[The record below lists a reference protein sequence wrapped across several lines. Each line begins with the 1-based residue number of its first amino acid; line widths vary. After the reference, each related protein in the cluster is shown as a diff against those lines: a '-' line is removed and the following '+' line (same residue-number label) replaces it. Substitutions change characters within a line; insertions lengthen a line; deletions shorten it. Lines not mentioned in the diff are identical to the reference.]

1 MDTFLNGLK
10 TFINDY
16 GVEILT
22 TIITAVASYLAVVI
36 KNLATKY
43 LNDKT
48 KKDIAKIVVEGIEQ
62 CYKALDGPAK
72 LEKAL
77 EAASTMLAEK
87 GIKVTEVE
95 LRMLLES
102 ALGEFNKVFE
112 KETGEKAESEDW
124 TSAVLPEDAEISD
137 YTDGTDLEAGG

>member
-1 MDTFLNGLK
+1 MDFTD
-10 TFINDY
+10 FINSY
-16 GVEILT
+16 GMEILT
-22 TIITAVASYLAVVI
+22 TIITALAGWLAVVL
-36 KNLATKY
+36 KNLANKY

-48 KKDIAKIVVEGIEQ
+48 KQEIAKIVVSGIEQ
-62 CYKALDGPAK
+62 CYKTLEGPEK

-77 EAASTMLAEK
+77 DAASEMLNEK

-112 KETGEKAESEDW
+112 KETQAKVETDNSTTAAISENTDS
-124 TSAVLPEDAEISD
+124 TED
-137 YTDGTDLEAGG
+137 TTTK

>member
-1 MDTFLNGLK
+1 MDFTD
-10 TFINDY
+10 FINSY
-16 GVEILT
+16 GMELLT
-22 TIITAVASYLAVVI
+22 TIITALAGWLAIVI

-48 KKDIAKIVVEGIEQ
+48 KQNIAKIVVEGIEQ

-72 LEKAL
+72 LEKAI
-77 EAASTMLAEK
+77 EAATQMLNEK
-87 GIKVTEVE
+87 NIKVTEVE

-112 KETGEKAESEDW
+112 KETGKVSSTEDW
-124 TSAVLPEDAEISD
+124 PSAVLEENTS
-137 YTDGTDLEAGG
+137 EN

>member
-1 MDTFLNGLK
+1 MDFTD
-10 TFINDY
+10 FINSY
-16 GVEILT
+16 GMEILT
-22 TIITAVASYLAVVI
+22 TIITALAGWLAVVL
-36 KNLATKY
+36 KNLANKY

-48 KKDIAKIVVEGIEQ
+48 KQEIAKIVVSGIEQ
-62 CYKALDGPAK
+62 CYKTLEGPEK

-77 EAASTMLAEK
+77 DAASEMLNEK

-112 KETGEKAESEDW
+112 KETQAKVETDNSTTATISEN
-124 TSAVLPEDAEISD
+124 
-137 YTDGTDLEAGG
+137 TDSTEHTTTK

>member
-1 MDTFLNGLK
+1 MDLIK
-10 TFINDY
+10 EFINEY
-16 GVEILT
+16 GMELLT
-22 TIITAVASYLAVVI
+22 TIITALAGWLAIVI

-48 KKDIAKIVVEGIEQ
+48 KQNIAKIVVEGIEQ

-72 LEKAL
+72 LEKAI
-77 EAASTMLAEK
+77 EAATEMLNEK
-87 GIKVTEVE
+87 NIKVTEVE

-112 KETGEKAESEDW
+112 KETGEVSTTEDW
-124 TSAVLPEDAEISD
+124 PSAILEENTEDTSKN
-137 YTDGTDLEAGG
+137 

>member
-1 MDTFLNGLK
+1 MDFTD
-10 TFINDY
+10 FINSY
-16 GVEILT
+16 GMEILT
-22 TIITAVASYLAVVI
+22 TIITALAGWLAVVL
-36 KNLATKY
+36 KNLANKY

-48 KKDIAKIVVEGIEQ
+48 KQEIAKIVVSGIEQ
-62 CYKALDGPAK
+62 CYKTLEGPKK

-77 EAASTMLAEK
+77 DAASEMLNEK

-112 KETGEKAESEDW
+112 KETQAKVETDNSTTAAISENTDS
-124 TSAVLPEDAEISD
+124 TED
-137 YTDGTDLEAGG
+137 TTTK

>member
-1 MDTFLNGLK
+1 M
-10 TFINDY
+10 
-16 GVEILT
+16 EILT
-22 TIITAVASYLAVVI
+22 TTITALAGWLAVVL
-36 KNLATKY
+36 KNLANKY

-48 KKDIAKIVVEGIEQ
+48 KQEIAKIVVSGIEQ
-62 CYKALDGPAK
+62 CYKTLEGPEK

-77 EAASTMLAEK
+77 DAASEMLNEK

-112 KETGEKAESEDW
+112 KETQAKVETDNSTTAAISENTDS
-124 TSAVLPEDAEISD
+124 TED
-137 YTDGTDLEAGG
+137 TTTK

>member
-1 MDTFLNGLK
+1 MDFTD
-10 TFINDY
+10 FINSY
-16 GVEILT
+16 GMELLT
-22 TIITAVASYLAVVI
+22 TIITALAGWLAIVI

-48 KKDIAKIVVEGIEQ
+48 KQNIAKIVVEGIEQ

-72 LEKAL
+72 LEKAI
-77 EAASTMLAEK
+77 EAATQMLNEK
-87 GIKVTEVE
+87 NIKVTEVE

-112 KETGEKAESEDW
+112 KEAGKVSSTEDW
-124 TSAVLPEDAEISD
+124 PSAVLEEHTS
-137 YTDGTDLEAGG
+137 EN

>member
-1 MDTFLNGLK
+1 MDLIK
-10 TFINDY
+10 EFINEY
-16 GVEILT
+16 GIELLT
-22 TIITAVASYLAVVI
+22 TIITALAGWLAIVI

-48 KKDIAKIVVEGIEQ
+48 KQNIAKIVVEGIEQ

-72 LEKAL
+72 LEKAI
-77 EAASTMLAEK
+77 EAATEMLNEK
-87 GIKVTEVE
+87 NIKVTEVE

-112 KETGEKAESEDW
+112 KETGEASSTEDW
-124 TSAVLPEDAEISD
+124 PSAVLEEDTSEN
-137 YTDGTDLEAGG
+137 

>member
-1 MDTFLNGLK
+1 MDLIK
-10 TFINDY
+10 EFINEY
-16 GVEILT
+16 GMELLT
-22 TIITAVASYLAVVI
+22 TVITALAGWLAIVI

-48 KKDIAKIVVEGIEQ
+48 KQNIAKIVVEGIEQ

-72 LEKAL
+72 LEKAI
-77 EAASTMLAEK
+77 EAATEMLNEK
-87 GIKVTEVE
+87 NIKVTEVE

-112 KETGEKAESEDW
+112 KETGEVSTTEDW
-124 TSAVLPEDAEISD
+124 PSAVLEENTEDTSEN
-137 YTDGTDLEAGG
+137 